1 MIIRIIKFLKMLLK
15 AKYSFKEPKNC
26 NLIFFDDINKKEVKE
41 LLKKYTY
48 FILQTRVD
56 RINKIY
62 LSFKILFLSIKNFR
76 GNPLNTYL
84 LALIEIIKPKV
95 VFTFTDNSHKFSDF
109 ARLKEKKHKFLAL
122 QNGARYEHKII
133 KHLVERK
140 KINPNYG
147 KFYIPHFLC
156 FGQYEIN
163 DYKSNNIEVKNFTK
177 VGSLKLTNFINK
189 IKKNKTKIKENLY
202 DVCLI
207 SDAFCWDKILDK
219 TSFPVEEG
227 VAKLLKFT
235 VRFSMKNKIKF
246 IMSTRN
252 RRNSFQEEMEFY
264 KNNLTKSEFKYLS
277 KRFFFRKDSFHT
289 YKLMKQSK
297 VVIGTMSTTLRE
309 NLFIKGK
316 ILHCNFTKT
325 NIFDFPIK
333 GICSLKVCDFHIFEK
348 RLLQILSISKKS
360 FFSKMKKKPS
370 FVVEDNKINS
380 TIKSV
385 RNKLDIFLK

>member
-1 MIIRIIKFLKMLLK
+1 
-15 AKYSFKEPKNC
+15 
-26 NLIFFDDINKKEVKE
+26 
-41 LLKKYTY
+41 
-48 FILQTRVD
+48 
-56 RINKIY
+56 
-62 LSFKILFLSIKNFR
+62 
-76 GNPLNTYL
+76 
-84 LALIEIIKPKV
+84 
-95 VFTFTDNSHKFSDF
+95 
-109 ARLKEKKHKFLAL
+109 
-122 QNGARYEHKII
+122 
-133 KHLVERK
+133 
-140 KINPNYG
+140 
-147 KFYIPHFLC
+147 
-156 FGQYEIN
+156 
-163 DYKSNNIEVKNFTK
+163 
-177 VGSLKLTNFINK
+177 
-189 IKKNKTKIKENLY
+189 
-202 DVCLI
+202 
-207 SDAFCWDKILDK
+207 
-219 TSFPVEEG
+219 
-227 VAKLLKFT
+227 
-235 VRFSMKNKIKF
+235 
-246 IMSTRN
+246 
-252 RRNSFQEEMEFY
+252 MEFY